1 MVLTIRT
8 THRPATDL
16 GYLLMKHPDRAHRSD
31 LGFGTA
37 TVFFPEATEEACT
50 AALVLEIDPVGLVRG
65 RRDEDSGML
74 DQYVNDRPYSANSFF
89 ITALR
94 ETMAS
99 ALNGRSREKPE
110 LAETA
115 IPLEAHL
122 PALRVRGGEAFARS
136 VFEPLGYDVEIQE
149 PHDADWGVARH
160 LSVTLRGTL
169 RLADLLSHL
178 YVLIPALDGDKHYY
192 LDQNEIE
199 KLLKR
204 GENWLP
210 EHPLRDTIVRR
221 YLRPPKLANEALSRL
236 IQEEEPAE
244 VLDDEPVDDV
254 EEGEEEKPTRKKSLH
269 AFRLEAARD
278 QLIASGAA
286 KVLDLGCGEG
296 RLLRMLL
303 AEKQFTKILGMDV
316 SLRTLR
322 EAQRKLR
329 LERRPAWEQERI
341 ELVHGSLVYR
351 DRRLEGY
358 DAAAVVEVIEHLDPP
373 RLRAFE
379 RSVFEFARPG
389 LVVVTTP
396 NREYN
401 ARYPDME
408 GMRHSDH
415 RFEWDRTEF
424 RMWCEG
430 VASRHEYAFEIHG
443 VGDPDEE
450 LGAPSQMAVFRK
462 S

>member
-8 THRPATDL
+8 THRSATDL
-16 GYLLMKHPDRAHRSD
+16 GYLLMKNPERAHRSE

-65 RRDEDSGML
+65 RRNEDSGML

-94 ETMAS
+94 ETLAS

-122 PALRVRGGEAFARS
+122 PALRVRGGEAFARA
-136 VFEPLGYDVEIQE
+136 VFEPLGYDVEVQE
-149 PHDADWGVARH
+149 RHDPDWGVARH
-160 LSVTLRGTL
+160 LSLTLRGTL

-204 GENWLP
+204 GEGWLP
-210 EHPLRDTIVRR
+210 DHPLKDTIVRR

-236 IQEEEPAE
+236 MQEEEPS
-244 VLDDEPVDDV
+244 
-254 EEGEEEKPTRKKSLH
+254 EEEKEDEVSVEEKPARKKSLH
-269 AFRLEAARD
+269 AQRLDAARD
-278 QLIASGAA
+278 QLVASGAV

-296 RLLRMLL
+296 QLLRRLIT
-303 AEKQFTKILGMDV
+303 EKQFTKILGMDV
-316 SLRTLR
+316 SLRALR
-322 EAQRKLR
+322 EAQSKLR
-329 LERRPAWEQERI
+329 LERRPEREREKI
-341 ELVHGSLVYR
+341 ELIHGSLVYR

-373 RLRAFE
+373 RLRSFE
-379 RSVFEFARPG
+379 RAVFEFAKPG

-396 NREYN
+396 NRDYN
-401 ARYPDME
+401 AKYPEME

-415 RFEWDRTEF
+415 RFEWDRNEF
-424 RMWCEG
+424 WAWCES
-430 VASRHEYAFEIHG
+430 VATQHGYEFEIEG
-443 VGDPDEE
+443 VGEPDEE
-450 LGAPSQMAVFRK
+450 LGAPSQMAVFKRPNG
-462 S
+462 